1 MKINFCF
8 LLFTTAIL
16 AAGCS
21 KKDAPSNPN
30 PDPGTPA
37 PGGHTGTDFP
47 AFMGIKFNSR
57 DAQSKIIKWN
67 PNLPEKD
74 QIDSSVLAD
83 NVSEGTYGIMGVH
96 GGSHLNI
103 AYNNLYGVRYVNNR
117 PLAAYWTDG
126 GEKMLSEVTG
136 APMVEETISSAY
148 RNSENGNF
156 DMILQVFGMN
166 DRGVFKSY
174 YYRISNSGIVTRH
187 LMPDAFAHT
196 SGPVTTYSGYN
207 ASGFKN
213 GKAFA
218 FKTLQYNDGIYTA
231 FAREG
236 GSLNERVL
244 RREGYHTFRINA
256 THLDENATGYILGYC
271 TNNESGAVEW
281 FTLYLP
287 ENMKEEDVRFVPV
300 NLAHDPLQDDLYGA
314 TIADGRFY
322 LPGNSRSGNAP
333 YYYTVTLPN
342 QNITRLTADKHTLE
356 LPANA
361 QYVRSRQIAKVGNT
375 LYATGTNGSHA
386 CFWKDGKYHP
396 LASGGAYSTMVSFV
410 FTPYNNN

>member
-1 MKINFCF
+1 M
-8 LLFTTAIL
+8 LQ
-16 AAGCS
+16 
-21 KKDAPSNPN
+21 KDRPSDPT
-30 PDPGTPA
+30 PDPPS
-37 PGGHTGTDFP
+37 PGGGNATEYP

-57 DAQSKIIKWN
+57 DAQSKIIRWN

-83 NVSEGTYGIMGVH
+83 NIPDGVYGVMGVH

-103 AYNNLYGVRYVNNR
+103 AYNNLYGVRYVNSR
-117 PLAAYWTDG
+117 PVAAYWTGG
-126 GEKMLSEVTG
+126 GEQLLNEATG
-136 APMVEETISSAY
+136 SPMVEETISSAY
-148 RNSENGNF
+148 YNNDNGNF
-156 DMILQVFGMN
+156 DLMLQVYGMN

-174 YYRISNSGIVTRH
+174 YYRISKSGEVTKH
-187 LMPDAFAHT
+187 GMPDAFAHT
-196 SGPVTTYSGYN
+196 SGAWTTYGGYN
-207 ASGFKN
+207 ASGFKD
-213 GKAFA
+213 GKAFG

-231 FAREG
+231 LGREG
-236 GSLNERVL
+236 GTLKERFL
-244 RREGYHTFRINA
+244 RREGYNAFKINA
-256 THLDENATGYILGYC
+256 THVNEDATGYILGNC
-271 TNNESGAVEW
+271 VNIATGAVEW

-300 NLAHDPLQDDLYGA
+300 NLVHDPLQDDLYGA

-333 YYYTVTLPN
+333 YYYTVTLPSA
-342 QNITRLTADKHTLE
+342 NINRLTADKHTLE

-386 CFWKDGKYHP
+386 CFWKDGKFHP
-396 LASGGAYSTMVSFV
+396 LASGGAYSTMVTFV
-410 FTPYNNN
+410 FTPYNNK